1 MIFAHEGAR
10 VVATDVNDALL
21 RRRSQRSMKR
31 AEPRQSSGLKQKH
44 RHGERLG
51 RRRFKAVE
59 AFGNVDTLTNNAGI
73 PGQTRKDVWDIHTD
87 ETIRMLNV
95 NILGTLVGCCDAEMK
110 KNGTGFFVNI
120 SSVAGLVGGVRG
132 GPSKIP
138 MGFAA
143 RPDRHRQ
150 RRALPRRIAF
160 VTGIDIIID
169 GGYAA
174 Q

>member
-1 MIFAHEGAR
+1 M
-10 VVATDVNDALL
+10 DV
-21 RRRSQRSMKR
+21 
-31 AEPRQSSGLKQKH
+31 G
-44 RHGERLG
+44 
-51 RRRFKAVE
+51 
-59 AFGNVDTLTNNAGI
+59 
-73 PGQTRKDVWDIHTD
+73 DIHAD

-95 NILGTLVGCCDAEMK
+95 NILGALVGCCDAEMK

-120 SSVAGLVGGVRG
+120 SSAAGLMGGVRG

-150 RRALPRRIAF
+150 RRTLPRRVAF
-160 VTGIDIIID
+160 VTGTDIIID